1 MIEALRNAWRLP
13 DVRNKLLITG
23 LILVIYQFAAHV
35 PVVGVNRTALEA
47 LLDPNTTGGNL
58 VNVLNLLSGG
68 AVANFSILANGVY
81 PYITASIIF
90 QLLVPIIPRLQQI
103 QREPGGQ
110 EKIQRYTYY
119 LTIPMAVLQAF
130 GQIQIFNALLV
141 TNEITGDAGN
151 QSLQIIPGF
160 GSDLLLTISVLATMT
175 AGTMFA
181 VWLGELITEQG
192 IGNGISIIIFAGIV
206 AEAPTNLVNLVAN
219 SLRPIYDIGLFI
231 VIVLVSIVVIVYI
244 QEGVRRIPVQYGKR
258 VRGRKQYGGTSTHI
272 PLRVNPVGMIPLIFS
287 QAVITF
293 PAVFVSFFPDGPVR
307 RSITESF
314 GNQQGLFYWFTF
326 FMLTVA
332 FTFFYSEVM
341 IGNQNLAETLQRQ
354 GGFIP
359 GIRPGKRTQEY
370 IVRVT
375 RRITLVGAIF
385 LGIIAIVP
393 GIVDFINGLL
403 FPGEAIEGGLNA
415 ATVLTGAG
423 LIIVVGVVID
433 FMRQLEA
440 QLVMRNYEGFM
451 R

>member
-1 MIEALRNAWRLP
+1 MIEALRTAWRLP

-23 LILVIYQFAAHV
+23 FILVVYQFAAHV
-35 PVVGVNRTALEA
+35 PVVGVNRENLEI
-47 LLDPNTTGGNL
+47 LLDPNTAGAGL
-58 VNVLNLLSGG
+58 INVLNLLSGG
-68 AVANFSILANGVY
+68 AVANFSIIANGVY

-103 QREPGGQ
+103 QKEPGGQ

-119 LTIPMAVLQAF
+119 LTIPMAIFQSF
-130 GQIQIFNALLV
+130 GQIQIFNSLLGPGR
-141 TNEITGDAGN
+141 E
-151 QSLQIIPGF
+151 IIPGYGTEF
-160 GSDLLLTISVLATMT
+160 LLTISVIATMT

-206 AEAPTNLVNLVAN
+206 AEAPNNLVNLVAT
-219 SLRPIYDIGLFI
+219 SLQPVYDILLFVFITI
-231 VIVLVSIVVIVYI
+231 VSIIGCVLV
-244 QEGVRRIPVQYGKR
+244 QEGIRRIPVQYGKR
-258 VRGRKQYGGTSTHI
+258 VRGRKQYGGASTHI

-287 QAVITF
+287 QAVIVF
-293 PAVFVSFFPDGPVR
+293 PAVIVSFFPDGGFKDSV
-307 RSITESF
+307 TQSF
-314 GNQQGLFYWFTF
+314 GSQQGLLYWGTF
-326 FMLTVA
+326 FILTVA

-341 IGNQNLAETLQRQ
+341 IGNQNLAENLQRQ

-359 GIRPGKRTQEY
+359 GIRPGKRTQDY
-370 IVRVT
+370 IVRIT

-385 LGIIAIVP
+385 LGVIAIVP
-393 GIVDFINGLL
+393 GIVDFVNRLI
-403 FPGEAIEGGLNA
+403 FPGQVVAGGANA
-415 ATVLTGAG
+415 ALVIAGAG